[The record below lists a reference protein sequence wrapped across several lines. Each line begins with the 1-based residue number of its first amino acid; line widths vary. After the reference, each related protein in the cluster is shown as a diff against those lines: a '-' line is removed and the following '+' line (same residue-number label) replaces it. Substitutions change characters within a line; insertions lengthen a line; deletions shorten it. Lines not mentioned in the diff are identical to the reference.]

1 MHMKQI
7 NTYIIEKLKIDKEV
21 KIEEQVTWKL
31 FCDTYH
37 IEERNKN
44 TFFCKDDI
52 ANRLLQGFNSLT
64 DKKNNYLNNFIK
76 KCKKDYKGTILFD
89 LGIIHSPKNK
99 LGAERYSIE
108 ILLSADKNIFL
119 DFSLFPS
126 DKLRFNVEFFNGTD
140 EERKEL
146 KDVLGIILT
155 KIINK
160 DF

>member
-21 KIEEQVTWKL
+21 KVEQVNWKW

-44 TFFCKDDI
+44 TFLCKDDI

-76 KCKKDYKGTILFD
+76 NCKKDYKFD
-89 LGIIHSPKNK
+89 LGIVHSPKNK

-146 KDVLGIILT
+146 KDVLGIILN

>member
-76 KCKKDYKGTILFD
+76 KCKKNYKGTILFD
-89 LGIIHSPKNK
+89 LGIVHSPKNK
-99 LGAERYSIE
+99 LEAERYSIE

-146 KDVLGIILT
+146 KDVLGIILN